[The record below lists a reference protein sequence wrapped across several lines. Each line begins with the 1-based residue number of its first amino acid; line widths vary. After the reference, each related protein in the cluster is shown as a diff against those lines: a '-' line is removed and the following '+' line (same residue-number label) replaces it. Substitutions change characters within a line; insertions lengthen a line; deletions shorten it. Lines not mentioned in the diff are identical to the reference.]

1 MQTNKLINYIDPNWS
16 ILYTTLMLHE
26 IWLKRED
33 AWIFSKI
40 YLPISLV
47 WTVLI
52 FYPPSQ
58 LLKNQKTFRQ
68 KCISSHYM
76 LLLYPPQTKLGGYVV
91 FTLYVCL
98 SVYLLSLNMILS
110 MHVLKNGCM
119 GFSDFFLKTHYSQ
132 CINVH
137 LECSYW
143 LYNVYKFFRL
153 FSVYGLGHSFYE

>member
-1 MQTNKLINYIDPNWS
+1 MRYDLKGKTRAFCLKYICQFPWYEQFWYFIRHHNFLKTRKLSDKSAYHHS
-16 ILYTTLMLHE
+16 ICYYYTHR
-26 IWLKRED
+26 KRS
-33 AWIFSKI
+33 W
-40 YLPISLV
+40 
-47 WTVLI
+47 
-52 FYPPSQ
+52 
-58 LLKNQKTFRQ
+58 
-68 KCISSHYM
+68 
-76 LLLYPPQTKLGGYVV
+76 GGDVV
-91 FTLYVCL
+91 FTLFVCL

-143 LYNVYKFFRL
+143 FDNVYKFFRL